1 MPPWYAC
8 LEHRFRFKEWGE
20 EGTVVYDIASGDT
33 HVLDALAME
42 LLRMLTQEAD
52 RGPQSLRDELC
63 AIYGGEVP
71 PSVQRSLARL
81 EELGLWA
88 GAPR

>member
-33 HVLDALAME
+33 HVLDPLAME
-42 LLRMLTQEAD
+42 LLHMLTQDPARKTE
-52 RGPQSLRDELC
+52 SVRDELRG
-63 AIYGGEVP
+63 IYGGEVP
-71 PSVQRSLARL
+71 SNVELSLARL
-81 EELGLWA
+81 EEVGLWA
-88 GAPR
+88 GIQT